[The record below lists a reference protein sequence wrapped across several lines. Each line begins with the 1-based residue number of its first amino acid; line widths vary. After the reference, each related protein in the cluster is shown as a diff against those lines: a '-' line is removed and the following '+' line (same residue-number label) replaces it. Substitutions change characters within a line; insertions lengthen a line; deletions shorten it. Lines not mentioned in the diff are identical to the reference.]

1 MTIDKQGFCQVWK
14 KKLFVRSHKE
24 SKSEPPSHNCGRSRQ
39 GRDSPW
45 SRQIG
50 LGSSLGLARQ
60 YSRQPLRGS
69 HDMKN
74 TTGQRKKR
82 AVNILHFAI
91 PYSTRWQ
98 YTGQPIP
105 MNFKYEANED
115 ITIYGKMAA
124 PGSTTT
130 RGSSWSPP
138 DFILYLFVTV
148 TCLLRRRIY
157 QYTTTPRQNSSSRL
171 TLVTDVGCSR
181 PFYLPLLRCMFHF
194 SRSSPPSTTLQLV
207 ISPLQKKGKS
217 SRRC

>member
-24 SKSEPPSHNCGRSRQ
+24 SKTEPPSHNCGRSRQ

-138 DFILYLFVTV
+138 DFIL
-148 TCLLRRRIY
+148 
-157 QYTTTPRQNSSSRL
+157 
-171 TLVTDVGCSR
+171 TDVGCSR